1 MLTHRDPELPMIEFV
16 TFLRH
21 FSSHNFSINW
31 QDEKGRTPLH
41 NAVMRGDLTTV
52 DMLINNSD
60 SDDPI
65 DLNILDKDQYSALGM
80 SMREEKMRIAYKILD
95 QKYHLL
101 NLDIGGGSH
110 STLMHLAVAKL
121 DVKAVVKL
129 LLRNADVNS
138 ADLKTGDTPLHL
150 LMNVFSKN

>member
-16 TFLRH
+16 SFLRH
-21 FSSHNFSINW
+21 FSTHNFSINW
-31 QDEKGRTPLH
+31 QDDKGRTPLH

-95 QKYHLL
+95 QK
-101 NLDIGGGSH
+101 
-110 STLMHLAVAKL
+110 
-121 DVKAVVKL
+121 
-129 LLRNADVNS
+129 
-138 ADLKTGDTPLHL
+138 
-150 LMNVFSKN
+150 